1 MRTTNIIGRTISAL
15 CITGLTAGCAASIDD
30 AAPTSAA
37 DEPHLEMRD
46 QAIESDDARS
56 DAGEPAEEATEW
68 PRATHTDGER
78 SLEESARL
86 ALGDEG
92 YARIIDAQR
101 GAGMPAGDV
110 HPVARVAAI
119 EGDTCATDDDAPR
132 EEPPYVAPHGRAMP
146 GEIAPRRTP
155 PWARAASADDARDA
169 AAPAPVAPAVIAM
182 QADWIERG
190 CAAAA
195 DARRADCVDHAYPR
209 HLAAAMMRDPEVR
222 PDRRR
227 D

>member
-1 MRTTNIIGRTISAL
+1 MRTFNAICRTMSAL
-15 CITGLTAGCAASIDD
+15 CITGLLAGCAASIDED
-30 AAPTSAA
+30 ASTSTADEVRFEMHGQAVESDDGRTGA
-37 DEPHLEMRD
+37 DEP
-46 QAIESDDARS
+46 ADDT
-56 DAGEPAEEATEW
+56 EEW

-78 SLEESARL
+78 SLEASARL

-92 YARIIDAQR
+92 YARIMDAQR
-101 GAGMPAGDV
+101 GAGMPADDA
-110 HPVARVAAI
+110 HPVAQVPAI
-119 EGDTCATDDDAPR
+119 DGDTCTTDDDAPR
-132 EEPPYVAPHGRAMP
+132 EEPPYVDPHGRAMP

-155 PWARAASADDARDA
+155 LWARAGSADDARDA
-169 AAPAPVAPAVIAM
+169 EAPAPVAPAVLAM
-182 QADWIERG
+182 QADWVERG